1 MEPVFPSLKRIKQAL
16 TNDECS
22 ALLKK
27 EKRGVLSLI
36 GTNGYPYAFPINHY
50 FDETKNTLFF
60 HCGKIGYKLDCIER
74 DPKACFT
81 VTEHGER
88 KDGEWWLTARS
99 AIAFGKIEILTD
111 PMKIS
116 DISRK
121 LSEKFTDDKAYVEEE
136 IEKYLSQTI
145 LLSMKIEH
153 LSGKRVKEK

>member
-1 MEPVFPSLKRIKQAL
+1 MPSFPSLKRKNQAL
-16 TNDECS
+16 SKNECS
-22 ALLKK
+22 DLLKK
-27 EKRGVLSLI
+27 ETRGVLSLV

-50 FDETKNTLFF
+50 FEETENTLFF

-74 DPKACFT
+74 DPKACFA

-99 AIAFGKIEILTD
+99 AIAFGEIEIVTD
-111 PMKIS
+111 PSKIS

-121 LSEKFTDDKAYVEEE
+121 LSEKFTSDKAYVEDE
-136 IEKYLSQTI
+136 IEKYLPQTI